1 MRVGFVRNVGL
12 AALGLAVAVTAACND
27 DPLSFD
33 NDATFDIV
41 TNPSSMTVPAGG
53 TSKLASRAVNQGG
66 EATWADVV
74 PTLSNSCVGIEEDPE
89 RLPDIQPPGL
99 FVVLGNTSLCTG
111 VITLTAGGI
120 TTEVA
125 VSVVASG
132 LVLAC
137 PDVIR
142 SADTGTIDASL
153 LADDGVTPVEP
164 FDQTTDLTWS
174 SDDEDVVTVDQSG
187 NYVGF
192 ESGSATI
199 TAVWSGTA
207 ESGTDGIAT
216 READCSITVG
226 GGVPASAAY
235 ADIDT
240 LGSIGAYEVD
250 EVVELEVLVF
260 DAEGNLT
267 NWADEIT
274 GVTVTSSIP
283 AVATATAEVVVD
295 PADGTASVI
304 VTATG
309 LTGGQTDLSGF
320 VETTEGNL
328 PYEGVYSVVS
338 PLISSITPDPAAPGD
353 TITITGV
360 SLGFNGLTT
369 QVFFNGFPATSVT
382 VVSVTELSVVPPL
395 MGNAG
400 VVDVQVSVSGV
411 TSSTATYTEAG
422 IWNSDDTEPE
432 NEAWPATVI
441 VGFPLNFTGTLGEE
455 RAAPLEADVDDWF
468 LVTVPENGTMNI
480 TLDWD
485 DAGNDIDVYIND
497 LSSEP
502 AGTIPPIFCY
512 DGGSLGKPETTV
524 CSVTAGSWVIWLQ
537 DWGPGVSSYTVTGT
551 F

>member
-33 NDATFDIV
+33 NDTTFDIV

-53 TSKLASRAVNQGG
+53 TSKLTSYAVNQGG
-66 EATWADVV
+66 EPTWADVV
-74 PTLSNSCVGIEEDPE
+74 PTLSNSCVGIEEDPD
-89 RLPDIQPPGL
+89 RLEIQPPGL
-99 FVVLGNTSLCTG
+99 FVVFGNTSLCTG
-111 VITLTAGGI
+111 VITLTAAGI
-120 TTEVA
+120 TTEIS
-125 VSVVASG
+125 VSVVASE

-142 SADTGTIDASL
+142 SEDTGTIDASL
-153 LADDGVTPVEP
+153 FADDGVTPVEP
-164 FDQTTDLTWS
+164 FDQTTDLAWS
-174 SDDEDVVTVDQSG
+174 SDDEAVVTVDQSG
-187 NYVGF
+187 NYVGI

-199 TAVWSGTA
+199 TAVWTGTA
-207 ESGTDGIAT
+207 ATGTDGIAT
-216 READCSITVG
+216 READCAITVNAS
-226 GGVPASAAY
+226 VPASAAF

-240 LGSIGAYEVD
+240 LGSVGAYEVD
-250 EVVELEVLVF
+250 SIVELEVLVF

-267 NWADEIT
+267 NRADEIT
-274 GVTVTSSIP
+274 GVTVTSSQP
-283 AVATATAEVVVD
+283 AIATATAEVVVD

-309 LTGGQTDLSGF
+309 LTGGQTLLSGF
-320 VETTEGNL
+320 VQTTEGNL
-328 PYEGVYSVVS
+328 PYEGVYSVVA
-338 PLISSITPDPAAPGD
+338 PLIGSITPDPAAPGD
-353 TITITGV
+353 TITIMGE

-369 QVFFNGFPATSVT
+369 EVFFNGYPATSVT
-382 VVSVTELSVVPPL
+382 VVTVNELAVVPPL

-400 VVDVQVSVSGV
+400 VVDVQISVSGV
-411 TSSTATYTEAG
+411 TSPTATYTEVG

-432 NEAWPATVI
+432 NHAWPATVN

-455 RAAPLEADVDDWF
+455 TAPDVFDSNDWF

-485 DAGNDIDVYIND
+485 TDADVDILIND
-497 LSSEP
+497 LSSAP
-502 AGTIPPIFCY
+502 DFTIPPIVCS
-512 DGGSLGKPETTV
+512 DGGTLAKPETTV
-524 CSVTAGSWVIWLQ
+524 CTVTAGSYVIWLA
-537 DWGPGVSSYTVTGT
+537 DFGPGVSSYTVTGT